1 MLFKKGEGAMAPKTV
16 TFNAEAV
23 LAAALDVVRK
33 QGWDALTARSVAGRL
48 KASVAPVYSAFGS
61 MENLLRETLIRI
73 RDLLQDY
80 TSKSYSEFPFLN
92 IGAGIVSFARDVP
105 CFFQAL
111 FQKRHAFQ
119 DVVEDVNATILSWMK
134 NDAQLGLLNNA
145 ARERLYDNIGFFTMG
160 LAAAVAAG
168 RVADVSDKNIVRLLK
183 NMGQSLMFAEISGVS
198 DSESPESAGEWSRLL
213 KEKKISLTKSGKTKG
228 S

>member
-1 MLFKKGEGAMAPKTV
+1 MAPKAV
-16 TFNAEAV
+16 TFNSEAV
-23 LAAALDVVRK
+23 LSASLDVVRQ
-33 QGWDALTARSVAGRL
+33 QGWDALTARSVAERL
-48 KASVAPVYSAFGS
+48 GASVAPVYSAFGS

-105 CFFQAL
+105 FFFQAL
-111 FQKRHAFQ
+111 FQKRHEFQ
-119 DVVEDVNATILSWMK
+119 DVVEDVNTTILSWMK
-134 NDAQLGLLNNA
+134 NDAQLGLLGDA

-168 RVADVSDKNIVRLLK
+168 RVADVSENNIIRLLK
-183 NMGQSLMFAEISGVS
+183 NMGNSLMFAEIAGVS
-198 DSESPESAGEWSRLL
+198 DAESPDSKKEWSRLL
-213 KEKKISLTKSGKTKG
+213 EEKKISLPKPERAEG